1 MHIFANFS
9 RCYFQK
15 NVCTEF
21 DFLPADKHEKFLQVD
36 SITLDV
42 SIQACPEYP
51 KQVCNI
57 FVISEGK
64 REGWSWFFG
73 RRETPN
79 VFSNW
84 CYHFVWPGMP
94 KLFKIA
100 TLLFI
105 WNILRE
111 KWVIKLIFFLHA
123 DKHENLILWFFDED
137 GQPFPKF
144 PRLLICTV
152 FTISRKKLDMKL
164 IFCMQINIKVSYKV
178 IIPLLMGIIKHSQST
193 QSIKCAISQKRS

>member
-1 MHIFANFS
+1 MPRVPKTS
-9 RCYFQK
+9 
-15 NVCTEF
+15 
-21 DFLPADKHEKFLQVD
+21 LQY
-36 SITLDV
+36 L
-42 SIQACPEYP
+42 
-51 KQVCNI
+51 CNI
-57 FVISEGK
+57 WRKAWRMKLVFCPQRNTKCFFKLVLSFCVTRHAQIIQNSNFAIYLEHLK
-64 REGWSWFFG
+64 RKVSDK
-73 RRETPN
+73 
-79 VFSNW
+79 VD
-84 CYHFVWPGMP
+84 
-94 KLFKIA
+94 
-100 TLLFI
+100 
-105 WNILRE
+105 
-111 KWVIKLIFFLHA
+111 FFLHA